1 MIHRARLLVTA
12 LVCCTG
18 LLLGACGG
26 GGGDTG
32 TSASGATGEPVAG
45 GEARILLLSEP
56 RTMDPAVIGN
66 VYASGALI
74 GNALYG
80 TLMTDDE
87 AGEIHYSMAES
98 FESADNGKTFELKL
112 RPGLVFS
119 DGTPLNA
126 DAVKFNWDRTKE
138 PATGSASRADAAM
151 IASSEVVDDVTLRV
165 TLVTPVPKYSEAVV
179 TSTLN
184 WIASPAALRKG
195 GPAFDKNPIGAGPF
209 TLQSWARQDNMRLVK
224 NPRYWDAPRPYL
236 DSLVLRP
243 AQDSNQRY
251 NTLLT
256 GGADLAV
263 DSSWINLGKADE
275 AGLSVDFLPASGGIV
290 AALNTRRAPFDD
302 VRARQAVAK
311 ALDMDA
317 LNLAVW
323 NGSARMATT
332 LFTDSSPFYSPTP
345 LQKTDKATA
354 QKLFDELAAEGKP
367 VSFSFTTTPASENRK
382 MAENIQA
389 QLSAFKNV
397 KFQVRVIEVA
407 EFSALRTSHDYDA
420 VLTSSMFLD
429 PDPRLPTTL
438 LGGSSAN
445 LSMLDDPQLNE
456 SLLAGR
462 TATTVEE
469 RKKAYDR
476 VQARLTEVVPMIFFA
491 RGPLGAISAR
501 NVGGVTQYGLGSLL
515 PEKLWIQS

>member
-165 TLVTPVPKYSEAVV
+165 TLVTPVPKYSEAIV

-209 TLQSWARQDNMRLVK
+209 TLQNWARQDNMRLVK

-275 AGLSVDFLPASGGIV
+275 AGLPVDFLPASGGIV

-438 LGGSSAN
+438 LGGSPAN